1 MKRKQ
6 ILILCVVLL
15 TLLCAV
21 ILWRCCNKQAT
32 IAYYNPYTGVSFKE
46 ELTAEEAENIT
57 TMFRQ
62 SIFRSSA
69 LFSTAGCGF
78 DHRIYISIDGVKYY
92 PALDGCSRVLN
103 KSALQYIGISK
114 EQRDYLDQLFASYGG
129 TFPCV

>member
-46 ELTAEEAENIT
+46 ELTAEEDG
-57 TMFRQ
+57 
-62 SIFRSSA
+62 
-69 LFSTAGCGF
+69 L
-78 DHRIYISIDGVKYY
+78 IYS
-92 PALDGCSRVLN
+92 VLVVVVD
-103 KSALQYIGISK
+103 KVVVTLKLYELVS
-114 EQRDYLDQLFASYGG
+114 
-129 TFPCV
+129 